1 MAYQI
6 HRLKNKVYLRTLFI
20 GLKMT
25 KQVTFKVDTQENL
38 LNIIK
43 KPTET
48 DYEYWIYE
56 EDPKIAKINPNPEW
70 KGGKWMMF
78 FDYKEI
84 DEKWEH
90 VVNLYR
96 QGTVG

>member
-1 MAYQI
+1 MS
-6 HRLKNKVYLRTLFI
+6 
-20 GLKMT
+20 
-25 KQVTFKVDTQENL
+25 KQVSFKVDIPENL
-38 LNIIK
+38 SNIIK

-78 FDYKEI
+78 F
-84 DEKWEH
+84 
-90 VVNLYR
+90 
-96 QGTVG
+96 